1 MCTLKLRHPL
11 MRAIVKNKLGV
22 AGICALIA
30 GTYYAIGSRTMIL
43 SLFDIL
49 HPIRMD
55 EKDVEKIVELNNLFE
70 EMLKDARVISRDL
83 TEGITNTGAAAALA
97 ICITIVQILIL
108 RENLWRGPIYIGVWA
123 VGFALILASGIRLIQ
138 KYMLLKNRY
147 ARFFEINSELGNK

>member
-1 MCTLKLRHPL
+1 
-11 MRAIVKNKLGV
+11 
-22 AGICALIA
+22 
-30 GTYYAIGSRTMIL
+30 MIL

-70 EMLKDARVISRDL
+70 EMLKDARMISRDL

-147 ARFFEINSELGNK
+147 AKFFEINSELGNQ